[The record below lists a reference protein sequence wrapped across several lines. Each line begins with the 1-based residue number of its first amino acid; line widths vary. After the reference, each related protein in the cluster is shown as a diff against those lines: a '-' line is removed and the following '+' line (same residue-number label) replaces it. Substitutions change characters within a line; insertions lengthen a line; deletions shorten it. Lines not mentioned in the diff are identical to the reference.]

1 MCSSHRFDRLP
12 GALSSMHAEC
22 TERVLHCRYDKI
34 NKHEIRRQQRIDMMC
49 EGLAEAIMEQMGE
62 LPDTIGEIW
71 PVEEH
76 GEFHAEGNER

>member
-1 MCSSHRFDRLP
+1 
-12 GALSSMHAEC
+12 
-22 TERVLHCRYDKI
+22 
-34 NKHEIRRQQRIDMMC
+34 MMC